1 MAEPSLELDASLS
14 SEPTTYDQAI
24 INNNTYD
31 TTKVIRWAA
40 AGSSDGSLGNVQ
52 LPSTGNDKWADELW
66 LEDTDGTDVLLVDD
80 DEQPDAATQKEMTF
94 RMYSDAAYATAPRVT
109 VFDDNTH
116 TDTEEFIDGTTNDT
130 SPMVKARG
138 QTTYTAPPQYWGE
151 ASDETLHHL
160 DNAGSGAVTMGD
172 ATGNQE
178 NQALDGMNDYLLCST
193 TALQTTTQYFALAL
207 SLPDD
212 ATTGTDVING
222 VLSIRYTYT

>member
-14 SEPTTYDQAI
+14 SVPTTYDQVI
-24 INNNTYD
+24 INANTYD

-52 LPSTGNDKWADELW
+52 IPASGNDKWGDELW

-80 DEQPDAATQKEMTF
+80 DETPDAATPKSMTF
-94 RMYSDAAYATAPRVT
+94 QMYSDAAYATAPRVT

-116 TDTEEFIDGTTNDT
+116 VDTEEFIDGTTNDT
-130 SPMVKARG
+130 SPFIKARG
-138 QTTYTAPPQYWGE
+138 QTTFDAPAQYWGE
-151 ASDETLHHL
+151 TDSETLHHL
-160 DNAGSGAVTMGD
+160 DGAAGGAVTFGD
-172 ATGNQE
+172 ATGSQE
-178 NQALDGMNDYLLCST
+178 NCALDGFNDYLLCST
-193 TALQTTTQYFALAL
+193 TALQTTTQFFELAL

-212 ATTGTDVING
+212 ATTGTDVIDG